1 MNVYLCLLYLL
12 CFCGVLCLATQSRPT
27 FCDPV
32 DYSPPGSSVHGDSPG
47 KNTGVVCQ
55 APLQGIFPAPGIKPR
70 PPTLQADS
78 LLSEPLRKPKN
89 IGVGSLSPLQG
100 IFLTQES
107 NWGLVHCRQIFYQ
120 LGYQESPMFL

>member
-47 KNTGVVCQ
+47 KNTGVGCY
-55 APLQGIFPAPGIKPR
+55 AL
-70 PPTLQADS
+70 
-78 LLSEPLRKPKN
+78 
-89 IGVGSLSPLQG
+89 LQG
-100 IFLTQES
+100 IFLLHCLPIKAVLFKCIQNLKKSIKREAES
-107 NWGLVHCRQIFYQ
+107 FYSDVLLFPKLTVWLLQ
-120 LGYQESPMFL
+120 NQSL